1 MNNSAYDIELLSI
14 DGSYDIM
21 KSMKG
26 KFTLVTNIA
35 SKLGYEPQCSV
46 TFSYARTCKY
56 LYELQYIHQKYQD
69 HGFSVVGVP
78 CNQFGKQEP
87 RENNEIEQF
96 IKDAYPFVTFPISQK
111 IEVNGKN
118 EHPLYTFLKGPERR
132 GYSDTTADGSDAA
145 REGQNL
151 VGQAIARIPH
161 SYEKFLLSPQ
171 GLFITRFNWQDGP
184 LDKEPR
190 VMGAGWTI
198 MEAIEEVLG
207 L

>member
-1 MNNSAYDIELLSI
+1 MNNSAYDVELLSI

-21 KSMKG
+21 ESARG
-26 KFTLVTNIA
+26 KLTLVTNIA
-35 SKLGYEPQCSV
+35 SKLGYEPKCSV

-56 LYELQYIHQKYQD
+56 LWELEFIYKKYKD
-69 HGFSVVGVP
+69 KGFNVVGVP

-87 RENNEIEQF
+87 KENKEIEAF
-96 IKDAYPFVTFPISQK
+96 IKQAYPFVSFPISQK

-118 EHPLYTFLKGPERR
+118 EHPLYSFLKGPEKR
-132 GYSDTTADGSDAA
+132 GYSDTTADSSDAA
-145 REGQNL
+145 IEGQNL

-171 GLFITRFNWQDGP
+171 GMCITRFNWQDGP
-184 LDKEPR
+184 LDEEPR

-198 MEAIEEVLG
+198 MEAIEEMLG
-207 L
+207 